1 MNILR
6 LLVLLAFLAIG
17 LVVGSLNSQ
26 RLHLDFGV
34 AEIVTTSGIAIV
46 ASLLAG
52 VLLGGGLVVASTV
65 LPLHARLRR
74 LERTRAADATVVDAI
89 QTPAPFREGN

>member
-1 MNILR
+1 MNIFR

-26 RLHLDFGV
+26 QLRLDFGMIEV
-34 AEIVTTSGIAIV
+34 NTTSGIALV
-46 ASLLAG
+46 TSLLAG

-74 LERTRAADATVVDAI
+74 LERTRTADGTAVDAI
-89 QTPAPFREGN
+89 QTPAPYREGN

>member
-26 RLHLDFGV
+26 RLLLDFGV
-34 AEIVTTSGIAIV
+34 T
-46 ASLLAG
+46 
-52 VLLGGGLVVASTV
+52 
-65 LPLHARLRR
+65 
-74 LERTRAADATVVDAI
+74 
-89 QTPAPFREGN
+89 